1 MGIPCYLAMTAAEML
16 GNSILPE
23 KTAWMAC
30 QFSPWSDGLSNL
42 PPALPPDH
50 VLMLSD
56 ENPICGHDPQRIL
69 TELRS
74 CISQC
79 ACRCL
84 VLDFQRPGN
93 PEVAEL
99 VSALIGLP
107 CPVIVSQPYARE
119 DCGVLLPPAPLS
131 ASLEDYLSP
140 WRDREIWMELALDGE
155 IITLTEQGVSAL
167 PLPYPNLSAEGFRE
181 NTLHCHYRT
190 RLSED
195 RAEFTLWRTEEDLL
209 DMVKEAETLGVAA
222 AIGLFQEL
230 HATNIGRVHDPAGQ
244 Q

>member
-16 GNSILPE
+16 GNSTLPE

-42 PPALPPDH
+42 PPALPPNH

-93 PEVAEL
+93 PEAAEL

-155 IITLTEQGVSAL
+155 TITLTEQGADAVA
-167 PLPYPNLSAEGFRE
+167 LPYPAPPETGFRDD
-181 NTLHCHYRT
+181 TLHCHYRT

-195 RAEFTLWRTEEDLL
+195 RAEFTLWRTEEDLAAL
-209 DMVKEAETLGVAA
+209 MEDAEALGVTAA
-222 AIGLFQEL
+222 VGLYQEIK
-230 HATNIGRVHDPAGQ
+230 AFPFGEGGSPKG
-244 Q
+244 

>member
-16 GNSILPE
+16 EKSILPE

-30 QFSPWSDGLSNL
+30 QFSPYGTGLSNL
-42 PPALPPDH
+42 PPALPPNQ
-50 VLMLSD
+50 VLMLND
-56 ENPICGHDPQRIL
+56 ENPIRGHDPQRIL

-79 ACRCL
+79 RCL

-93 PEVAEL
+93 SEALEL
-99 VSALIGLP
+99 VSALQELP
-107 CPVIVSQPYARE
+107 CPLVVSQPYARE

-140 WRDREIWMELALDGE
+140 WKNQEIWLELALDGE
-155 IITLTEQGVSAL
+155 ILTLTEQGTESV
-167 PLPYPNLSAEGFRE
+167 PLPYPDLTQTGFRD

-190 RLSED
+190 QVTED
-195 RAEFTLWRTEEDLL
+195 QAEFTLWRTAKDLDDLIEDAEE
-209 DMVKEAETLGVAA
+209 LGVTA
-222 AIGLFQEL
+222 AIGLYQEL
-230 HATNIGRVHDPAGQ
+230 YKEI
-244 Q
+244 